1 MANGEQL
8 GYITKKTNANVNL
21 IFLFFLK
28 AVYYVSACL
37 AEVKTNLLVSST

>member
-21 IFLFFLK
+21 IFLFFFESGILRIG
-28 AVYYVSACL
+28 L
-37 AEVKTNLLVSST
+37 SS